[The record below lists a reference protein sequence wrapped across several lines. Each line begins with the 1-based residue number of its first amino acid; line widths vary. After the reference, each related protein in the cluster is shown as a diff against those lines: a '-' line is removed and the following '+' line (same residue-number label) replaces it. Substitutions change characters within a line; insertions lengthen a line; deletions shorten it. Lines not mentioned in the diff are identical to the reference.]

1 MRLLLFVMLTLLF
14 LAELVAR
21 FWFTGNGGDFFDL
34 TARAGL
40 RSDSLR
46 GEAINELLIFDE
58 GSNYLSDR
66 GGDVTLTLLTWR
78 DGNSHGLMDAFGHS
92 PEVCLPISG
101 ATLLAEFPVRE
112 IQMGSETL
120 EVESWMFS
128 HPLIPKKLHAFK
140 FARSSH
146 RALLSLGHEKKMSEA
161 RFLLLRERSLMP
173 TIEIGIG
180 LVQGTSQP
188 DLAWERFS
196 RFLRENF
203 KLQAPP

>member
-146 RALLSLGHEKKMSEA
+146 RAILSLGHEKKMSEA

>member
-1 MRLLLFVMLTLLF
+1 MRLLLFAMLTLLL

-21 FWFTGNGGDFFDL
+21 FWFTANGGDFVDL

-66 GGDVTLTLLTWR
+66 GGEVTLTLLTWR

-112 IQMGSETL
+112 IQVGPETL

-146 RALLSLGHEKKMSEA
+146 PTLLSLGHEKKMSEA
-161 RFLLLRERSLMP
+161 RFLLLRERRLMP